1 MLVLGFTVYAILII
15 TLVCMLRS
23 YNPTWGTYGRSLRE
37 FSIVYLVG
45 NIPFLFIL
53 IDGSLSAKSITIKEF
68 LSEEGRPGE
77 ILIYVSAFL
86 APVIFTFLSW
96 YKSANPTWHT
106 THFLLIIFCLMLSLY
121 LFVKYR
127 NINFFENSKIDLV
140 SLFLYLCS
148 LTLWFFSI
156 VYYQSLSDKNFTN
169 NNKNNVLSKMQQE
182 GY

>member
-1 MLVLGFTVYAILII
+1 MFTLGLILYLLLII
-15 TLVCMLRS
+15 VLASMLRS
-23 YNPTWGTYGRSLRE
+23 YNPTWITYGRSLGE
-37 FSIVYLVG
+37 FAVVYFVG

-53 IDGSLSAKSITIKEF
+53 IDGSLSAKAITLREF
-68 LSEEGRPGE
+68 LAEEGRPGE

-106 THFLLIIFCLMLSLY
+106 THFLLILACLMLSLY

-127 NINFFENSKIDLV
+127 NLNFFENTKIDQV

-156 VYYQSLSDKNFTN
+156 VYYRALNEKNFSHKG
-169 NNKNNVLSKMQQE
+169 KNRILTRMQQE